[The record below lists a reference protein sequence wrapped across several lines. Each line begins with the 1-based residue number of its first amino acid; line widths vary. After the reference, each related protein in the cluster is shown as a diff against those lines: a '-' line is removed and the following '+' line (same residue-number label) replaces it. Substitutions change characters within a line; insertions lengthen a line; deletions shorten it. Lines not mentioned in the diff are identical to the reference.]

1 MTTGLPFWMCGL
13 NNDTIINIL
22 VKVESIITQN
32 STTCTELED
41 CMHEYL
47 QLWMSDVFNDNS
59 LRFWMSRLNNDT
71 IINILDKEE
80 SIITQ
85 NSITCT
91 ELEDCMHE
99 YLRLWMSDVFNDN
112 SLRFWM
118 SRLNNDTIINILDK
132 VESIITQSTIT
143 FTELEDC
150 RHEYLRLWMS
160 GFFNDQRFTILNK
173 WSQQWSLYQNSRQSG
188 VNNNSKFFNIYWVR
202 GLQARISTIMNEWCL
217 QWQQVYHFEWV
228 D

>member
-1 MTTGLPFWMCGL
+1 MTTVLP
-13 NNDTIINIL
+13 
-22 VKVESIITQN
+22 
-32 STTCTELED
+32 
-41 CMHEYL
+41 
-47 QLWMSDVFNDNS
+47 
-59 LRFWMSRLNNDT
+59 FWMSRLNNDT

-85 NSITCT
+85 NSITFT
-91 ELEDCMHE
+91 ELEDCMRE

-118 SRLNNDTIINILDK
+118 TRLNNDTIINILVK
-132 VESIITQSTIT
+132 EESIITQNSIT

-150 RHEYLRLWMS
+150 RHEYLLLWMIDV
-160 GFFNDQRFTILNK
+160 FNDNRFTILNVWIK
-173 WSQQWSLYQNSRQSG
+173 QWYHYQHSRQSG
-188 VNNNSKFFNIYWVR
+188 VNNNSKFYNIYWVR
-202 GLQARISTIMNEWCL
+202 GLQARIPTIMDDWCL